1 MAVSLAALIVRD
13 VGAEGL
19 PRLMGALLVG
29 SAMTAVLVGLRSSVP
44 GTVSTVQDTPVVVI
58 AAVAAPLV
66 ADVAPSEQV
75 ATLLVFVALSGLITG
90 AVIWAIGAAGF
101 GDVVRFLPASVLDG
115 FRLGTGWLLMVGGLE
130 VAAGSSL
137 TTDVLEGVPGWAVAL
152 AVVVAVLLTVADR
165 LGFAPST
172 LGLIILGLGA
182 AFVLTAGAASS
193 FDEVADKGW
202 VLGPLDSDP
211 RWRPLTTE
219 LGEADWAAI
228 LSQTPALF
236 AVAFI
241 SITGLLLNVSAIEA
255 EVERDAAIDRDLRA
269 TGVANLLGGAAGS
282 SPAYIMFSGTML
294 AQRLGL
300 RGRRASALI
309 GVVILTVF
317 VAGSSIA
324 GFVPRF
330 LAGGLL
336 AGLGLQ
342 LAVGWLGRY
351 WRAARGELVLSLLV
365 AVVIGAVG
373 VLEGVALGVLLAAI
387 VFVRRYSLIDP
398 VRRVTI
404 GTTDLSRVDRAS
416 KAADHLSDCRDQVV
430 VVELEGYLFFGSA
443 ARIGRAVRA
452 RVSDAARHLI
462 LDLDAVSGIDGSA
475 KTRLLQL
482 KQRLESAGVTVWLCG
497 AGAADLVAD
506 APDDLDR
513 TIAAVEDVLL
523 GDRFASGQPLVDP
536 LLDLLGDAPV
546 REYQPGEDVFVP
558 GDPSDGFVLLES
570 GRLSVWLERSEA
582 NAVRVRQVGPG
593 ALLGELGYV
602 TGEARSAR
610 ATADDRSCVRVVDRA
625 FIDAAGPVF
634 ASELNRLLLERV
646 AARLTA
652 TNDLVRNLSR

>member
-452 RVSDAARHLI
+452 RVSETARHLI

-546 REYQPGEDVFVP
+546 REYQAGEDVFVP

>member
-443 ARIGRAVRA
+443 ARIGRTVRA
-452 RVSDAARHLI
+452 RVSETARHLI

-546 REYQPGEDVFVP
+546 REYQAGEDVFVP